1 MKPIC
6 LPGPKLKD
14 TKITGQ
20 LAGYGKYFRGSCL
33 TNSNGPMKYHYCMG
47 EAICDFK
54 NNCEPSFSDGLQ
66 NYTDCSKDPTPARW
80 SRLCSRFFW
89 KSGYKFQS
97 NVDEIHLMHISR
109 KLPGEAEYLETCYRT
124 DPGPYGWCRTRG
136 NYYKL
141 KNPENYTRIA
151 TDWGWGF
158 CSEECKQVG

>member
-1 MKPIC
+1 MWKENESLFRPFDSYDSSSTQTYGYGGQDILLIKLIKKSIMKPIC

-20 LAGYGKYFRGSCL
+20 LAGYGNYFRGACL

-47 EAICDFK
+47 ETICDFK
-54 NNCEPSFSDGLQ
+54 NNCEPSFSDGIK
-66 NYTDCSKDPTPARW
+66 NYTGCSKEPTPARW

-109 KLPGEAEYLETCYRT
+109 KLS
-124 DPGPYGWCRTRG
+124 
-136 NYYKL
+136 N
-141 KNPENYTRIA
+141 
-151 TDWGWGF
+151 
-158 CSEECKQVG
+158 